1 MEAYRDALL
10 IEQHLTDFELEI
22 TKITGTN
29 IDKNRKWVYGKS
41 AVSWGN
47 LS

>member
-29 IDKNRKWVYGKS
+29 IDKNRKWKMTKYIPEIKD
-41 AVSWGN
+41 
-47 LS
+47 